1 MKLGK
6 SECIQGTCA
15 LHIHSFSV
23 HTLLSGEHL
32 LHLPLQY
39 VCPCLGDPAY
49 VSGLGIIILVK
60 IEITHLTEILCLIIL
75 LCRGS

>member
-6 SECIQGTCA
+6 SEYIQGTCA

-49 VSGLGIIILVK
+49 FSGLGIIILVK
-60 IEITHLTEILCLIIL
+60 TEILI
-75 LCRGS
+75 